1 MCSSD
6 EIKEALDKL
15 SGEVQDGKQL
25 RLTHLKVTQDQLDGH
40 ETLLSE
46 MTFMQTQGDARQ
58 KSFEEKTA
66 RSMEQGN
73 TLFQTI
79 NKRIEEQA
87 ISSEKHAETLELH
100 SITIVQNLAAQ
111 EQLIMLMKKVVTN
124 TAPLTETYEK
134 LVSAKPALDML
145 APVGKWVGKVLA
157 FLGIIGGFLYGMWH
171 LIVDGVAK

>member
-134 LVSAKPALDML
+134 LVNAKPALDM
-145 APVGKWVGKVLA
+145 
-157 FLGIIGGFLYGMWH
+157 FF
-171 LIVDGVAK
+171 